1 MADKKKTAVEAA
13 APASD
18 KKRALE
24 TALANI
30 EKTYGKGAV
39 MRGTSYKEKARGL
52 ERTHLVG
59 GHNA

>member
-30 EKTYGKGAV
+30 EKTYG
-39 MRGTSYKEKARGL
+39 
-52 ERTHLVG
+52 
-59 GHNA
+59 